1 MLWGG
6 AEILINPLHMT
17 VCISDC
23 MLNYVSEVLGQ
34 HKEELND
41 SD

>member
-1 MLWGG
+1 MLWGN
-6 AEILINPLHMT
+6 AETLINPPHMA
-17 VCISDC
+17 VCVSDS

-34 HKEELND
+34 HKEQLND